1 MSGVFP
7 VPLVSHGV
15 VGEWFLSLLMIQ
27 TASRHD
33 LRIVVE
39 QCWAELCLE
48 RQHPR
53 AMQLLQGGSGTSEAF
68 SLMLQEQNLCPKS

>member
-33 LRIVVE
+33 LRIAVE
-39 QCWAELCLE
+39 
-48 RQHPR
+48 
-53 AMQLLQGGSGTSEAF
+53 
-68 SLMLQEQNLCPKS
+68 